1 MQWDPWNLPFL
12 PEVFGLH
19 KVPPLSD
26 ERGQGTVLRSG
37 RSGPTSCSSSGS
49 AGTPSLGLITLLG
62 RDAVPECLPRGSG
75 EYQPGVERSA
85 VFSPCL
91 VFSV

>member
-1 MQWDPWNLPFL
+1 MQWGPWNLPFL

-26 ERGQGTVLRSG
+26 ERGQGTVLKVEGLSQLPALPP
-37 RSGPTSCSSSGS
+37 GP

-62 RDAVPECLPRGSG
+62 RDAVP
-75 EYQPGVERSA
+75 
-85 VFSPCL
+85 
-91 VFSV
+91 